1 VVHTFCS
8 EVNGY
13 VSTRFSGPGS
23 TSDRGKN
30 FHAITFFLCVQLYGI
45 RRLRVGTALLNLRTL
60 VSSIRI
66 KLSIIYGRTQG
77 FSPFLLL
84 TNRCN
89 SLSSVEASV
98 ETILAVNK

>member
-1 VVHTFCS
+1 MENFQTILVVLSAILFLSFFYISLELVVHTFCS

-30 FHAITFFLCVQLYGI
+30 FHAITFFCVCVQLYGI

-66 KLSIIYGRTQG
+66 K
-77 FSPFLLL
+77 
-84 TNRCN
+84 
-89 SLSSVEASV
+89 
-98 ETILAVNK
+98 